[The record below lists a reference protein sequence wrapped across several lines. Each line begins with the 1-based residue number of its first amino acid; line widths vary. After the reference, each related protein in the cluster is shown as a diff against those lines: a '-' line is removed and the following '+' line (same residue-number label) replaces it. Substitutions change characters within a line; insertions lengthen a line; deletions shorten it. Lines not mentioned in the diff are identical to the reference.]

1 MATVHSDQQHLENDV
16 QKEITADL
24 GECSDITFEEAFDSK
39 VEVTTPKTKRS
50 IRTDHIAVKKRILKR
65 FTRPEPNDTLS
76 MEELGEKILQLGASL
91 QKRKPELA
99 SSEES
104 GEDCSPT
111 QPIIKR
117 KTSSSI
123 NKAQRKVKKNCKGF
137 LEPVVFS
144 LAKNQTNV
152 FPCFMDSSIY
162 ACDSKLKFE
171 NKLRK
176 HGFDNDADTS
186 SEELENAKRNTICHL
201 NTFISNHTP
210 HLKRKGKKVSR
221 SNSTKTLK
229 GHPKASE
236 TTAMSTCGG
245 CTQKTTTEKLHGH
258 LKKTNPKQT

>member
-1 MATVHSDQQHLENDV
+1 MATAHSDQQHLENDV
-16 QKEITADL
+16 QKEITGDV
-24 GECSDITFEEAFDSK
+24 EKCSDIALEEACDSK
-39 VEVTTPKTKRS
+39 VEISTPKTKSSVR
-50 IRTDHIAVKKRILKR
+50 IAHLPVQRRILKR
-65 FTRPEPNDTLS
+65 FTRPDDTLS

-144 LAKNQTNV
+144 LANNQTRV
-152 FPCFMDSSIY
+152 FPCFVDKSIY

-186 SEELENAKRNTICHL
+186 SEELENAKNNTMFHL

-210 HLKRKGKKVSR
+210 HLKSKGKKVSR
-221 SNSTKTLK
+221 SNSRKTLK

-245 CTQKTTTEKLHGH
+245 CTEKTTTEKLNVRPE
-258 LKKTNPKQT
+258 KTNPKQT